1 MPSRSGEGKDHGHSY
16 VHDSDLPRDYKPII
30 IERKNKFAAYDKNG
44 NLINKQTPDSNLA
57 KKDLPNVDTNPDN
70 NVDWVNI
77 ND

>member
-1 MPSRSGEGKDHGHSY
+1 MTQFNKTHYGVAEVNLFTTD
-16 VHDSDLPRDYKPII
+16 VTVVNDL
-30 IERKNKFAAYDKNG
+30 NQAYDKNG